1 MSEREEEGIAGM
13 SVARSRFGAPIWH
26 SGDGKK
32 GRKGGFPGKGNPAV
46 KPDLVLHV
54 SRVSALAE
62 IIARVQ
68 DLFVCRGARAERD
81 REHTFDPQARFDRI
95 LSVEMFEHKCVA
107 EAAEILAEAGR
118 ALLHAHLHPP
128 LERLWFRTERS
139 PDWTALHFIP
149 GGGVPSHH
157 LIRQYA
163 DLFTVEKSVTS
174 PRCRGTRLT
183 IR

>member
-13 SVARSRFGAPIWH
+13 SVAISRFGAPIWH

-118 ALLHAHLHPP
+118 SFFMHIFTH
-128 LERLWFRTERS
+128 RS
-139 PDWTALHFIP
+139 S
-149 GGGVPSHH
+149 GYGSEPSD
-157 LIRQYA
+157 RQIG
-163 DLFTVEKSVTS
+163 
-174 PRCRGTRLT
+174 PRCTSSPAVVCRA
-183 IR
+183 II